1 MKKQF
6 FVLAAL
12 LLSTMALFAQETDVN
27 FALASNGATATAS
40 SGTPNLAID
49 GNNGTRWES
58 AHGNDAEWFV
68 VNLGQSRTFN
78 TVQLRWEGAYGK
90 SFTIDY
96 STDSTTWDNFATITD
111 QTLAGFPYE
120 QTLDVATPVSAQYVR
135 FQGVARGTG
144 YGYSFWEF
152 RVFKASSSVLTSIE
166 AKPAADICKVGE
178 EVAINSVA
186 RDQNGK
192 QMSSI
197 EYEYTISPADAGEV
211 KEGKFKPAK
220 GGLATITVKSG
231 DVSATAFT
239 IYAYEGENVALSPNI
254 NESKVIAQ
262 SDFAPSG
269 TDAFHAVDG
278 NVGSAWQGSATNG
291 TDGDEAART
300 FDAWFV
306 VDLGAFYD
314 INLVTI
320 QFEGACSQAYHLDFS
335 ADNTN
340 WNLAHNYEGTAGVNG
355 HTDMLYGDNLQNN
368 TSVRYVRFWST
379 KAATQWGMKIFE
391 MQVFGTQGQAPDDD
405 EKPVMVSATLV
416 SSNYN
421 SAVIAVEA
429 TDNMAVAKYNV
440 KDAANDFNA
449 SFNATEGQITVVGLK
464 TNTTYNLAITAVD
477 LAGNESEEAKTIQ
490 VITPVYNPTP
500 TTAAP
505 VPAHEADK
513 VMSIYSDTY
522 TPCTQVEGLN
532 QNWYNPPF
540 MDENEIEGNN
550 YLRYHTNMN
559 GMVGWQFSAAN
570 PIDASKMK
578 YLHVDIWPSV
588 TGTIVVGP
596 TYGGDGKTT
605 YVQQITLNV
614 EQEKWNSFDI
624 QLTDY
629 PELDLTSIF
638 QNQFTAYS
646 AQSEFSV
653 DNFYFWTDG
662 TTTIVDATE
671 VFPKVVK
678 AIENGQVVIIR
689 DGVRYNVMGNVI
701 R

>member
-1 MKKQF
+1 MKKPVF
-6 FVLAAL
+6 ALAAL
-12 LLSTMALFAQETDVN
+12 LLGTTALFAQEIDVN
-27 FALASNGATATAS
+27 FALASNGASATAS
-40 SGTPNLAID
+40 SGTAASAID
-49 GNNGTRWES
+49 GDNGSRWES

-96 STDSTTWDNFATITD
+96 STDSTTWNNFATITD

-135 FQGVARGTG
+135 FQGVARGTD

-152 RVFKASSSVLTSIE
+152 RVLNASASVLTTLK
-166 AKPAADICKVGE
+166 ATPASALCKMGE
-178 EVAINSVA
+178 TTAITIVAA
-186 RDQNGK
+186 DQNGK
-192 QMSSI
+192 PMTGLDVA
-197 EYEYTISPADAGEV
+197 YTIVPAEAGTV
-211 KEGKFKPAK
+211 ADGVYTPAK
-220 GGLATITVKSG
+220 SGLATITAKVG
-231 DVSATAFT
+231 DLEAEPFT
-239 IYAYEGENVALSPNI
+239 VFTYEGENVALSPSI

-262 SDFAPSG
+262 SEFAPSG

-278 NVGSAWQGSATNG
+278 NMGSQWQGSATNG
-291 TDGDEAART
+291 TADTDEART
-300 FDAWFV
+300 YDAWFV
-306 VDLGAFYD
+306 VDLGAYYNV
-314 INLVTI
+314 NLVTI
-320 QFEGACSQAYHLDFS
+320 AFEGACSQAYHLDFS
-335 ADNTN
+335 VDNKN
-340 WNLAHNYEGTAGVNG
+340 WNLAYNYEGTAGVNG
-355 HTDMLYGDNLQNN
+355 HTDMLYGDNLKNS

-379 KAATQWGMKIFE
+379 KAATGWGMKIFE
-391 MQVFGTQGQAPDDD
+391 MQVFGTPGQAPDDN

-440 KDAANDFNA
+440 KDATNDFNA
-449 SFNATEGQITVVGLK
+449 SFNATDGQITVVGLK
-464 TNTTYNLAITAVD
+464 TNTTYNFAITAVD
-477 LAGNESEEAKTIQ
+477 LAGNESEEAETVQ
-490 VITPVYNPTP
+490 VITPAYNPTP

-505 VPAHEADK
+505 VPQHEADK

-522 TPCTQVEGLN
+522 TPCTEVEGLN

-540 MDENEIEGNN
+540 MDENEIDGNK

-605 YVQQITLNV
+605 YVQKITLNV
-614 EQEKWNSFDI
+614 EQEKWNSFNI
-624 QLTDY
+624 KLEEY
-629 PELDLTSIF
+629 PALDLTSIF
-638 QNQFTAYS
+638 QNQFIEYS
-646 AQSEFSV
+646 EQSEFSV

-671 VFPKVVK
+671 VFSTVVK

-689 DGVRYNVMGNVI
+689 DGVRYNALGQLI
-701 R
+701 E

>member
-1 MKKQF
+1 MKKTF
-6 FVLAAL
+6 FSLATL
-12 LLSTMALFAQETDVN
+12 LLVTTTLFAQETDVN
-27 FALASNGATATAS
+27 FALASNGASSTAS

-96 STDSTTWDNFATITD
+96 STDSTTWDHFATITD

-120 QTLDVATPVSAQYVR
+120 QTLEVATPVRAQYVR
-135 FQGVARGTG
+135 FQGVARGTQ
-144 YGYSFWEF
+144 YGYSFYEF
-152 RVFKASSSVLTSIE
+152 RVLNASASVLTTLKATPASALCKMGETTAISI
-166 AKPAADICKVGE
+166 AA
-178 EVAINSVA
+178 A
-186 RDQNGK
+186 DQNGK
-192 QMSSI
+192 PMTGLDV
-197 EYEYTISPADAGEV
+197 EYTIVPTEAGSIADGV
-211 KEGKFKPAK
+211 YTPAK
-220 GGLATITVKSG
+220 AGLATIIAKVG
-231 DVSATAFT
+231 EIEAEPFT
-239 IYAYEGENVALSPNI
+239 IFTYEGENVALSPSI

-262 SDFAPSG
+262 SEFAPSG

-278 NVGSAWQGSATNG
+278 NMGSQWQGSATNG
-291 TDGDEAART
+291 TDGAEEART
-300 FDAWFV
+300 YDAWFV
-306 VDLGAFYD
+306 VDLGAYYNV
-314 INLVTI
+314 NLVTI
-320 QFEGACSQAYHLDFS
+320 AFEGACSQAYHLDFS
-335 ADNTN
+335 MDNKN
-340 WNLAHNYEGTAGVNG
+340 WNLAYNYEGAAGVNA
-355 HTDMLYGDNLQNN
+355 HTDMLYGDNLKNS

-379 KAATQWGMKIFE
+379 KAATGWGMKIYE
-391 MQVFGTQGQAPDDD
+391 MQVFATEGTAPEDN
-405 EKPVMVSATLV
+405 ENPVMVSAALV

-477 LAGNESEEAKTIQ
+477 LAGNESEEAKTVQ
-490 VITPVYNPTP
+490 VTTPVYNPTP

-505 VPAHEADK
+505 VPVHEADK
-513 VMSIYSDTY
+513 VMSIYSDSY
-522 TPCTQVEGLN
+522 TPCTQVEGFN

-540 MDENEIEGNN
+540 MDENEIDGNN

-605 YVQQITLNV
+605 YVQKITLNV

-624 QLTDY
+624 KLEEY
-629 PELDLTSIF
+629 PALDLTSIF
-638 QNQFTAYS
+638 QNQFIEYS
-646 AQSEFSV
+646 EQSEFSV

-662 TTTIVDATE
+662 TTTLLETTE
-671 VFPKVVK
+671 NTLVVVK
-678 AIENGQVVIIR
+678 TIENGQVVVIR
-689 DGVRYNVMGNVI
+689 GGIRYNVMGNVI

>member
-1 MKKQF
+1 MKKKTIF
-6 FVLAAL
+6 ALAAL
-12 LLSTMALFAQETDVN
+12 LLGTTALFAQETDVN

-40 SGTPNLAID
+40 SGTAAGAID
-49 GNNGTRWES
+49 GDNGTRWES

-96 STDSTTWDNFATITD
+96 STDSTTWNNFATITD
-111 QTLAGFPYE
+111 QTLVGFPYE

-135 FQGVARGTG
+135 FQGVARGTD

-152 RVFKASSSVLTSIE
+152 RVLNASASVLTTLK
-166 AKPAADICKVGE
+166 ATPASALCKMGE
-178 EVAINSVA
+178 TTAITIVAA
-186 RDQNGK
+186 DQNGK
-192 QMSSI
+192 PMTGLDVA
-197 EYEYTISPADAGEV
+197 YTIVPAEAGAIANGV
-211 KEGKFKPAK
+211 YTPAK
-220 GGLATITVKSG
+220 AGLATITAKVG
-231 DVSATAFT
+231 DLEADPFT
-239 IYAYEGENVALSPNI
+239 IFTYEGENVALSPSI

-278 NVGSAWQGSATNG
+278 NVGSVWQGSATNG

-340 WNLAHNYEGTAGVNG
+340 WNLAYNYEGTAGVNA
-355 HTDMLYGDNLQNN
+355 HTDMLYGDNLKNS

-379 KAATQWGMKIFE
+379 KAATGWGMKIFE
-391 MQVFGTQGQAPDDD
+391 MQVFGTPGQAPDDN

-416 SSNYN
+416 SSSYN

-449 SFNATEGQITVVGLK
+449 SFNVTDGKITVVGLK

-477 LAGNESEEAKTIQ
+477 LAGNESEEAKTVQ
-490 VITPVYNPTP
+490 VTTPVYNPTP

-505 VPAHEADK
+505 VPVHK
-513 VMSIYSDTY
+513 VENVLSIYSDTY
-522 TPCTQVEGLN
+522 TNIAVIGFNQPWWEG
-532 QNWYNPPF
+532 PV
-540 MDENEIEGNN
+540 MEEKEIDGNK
-550 YLRYHTNMN
+550 YLRYSEKMN
-559 GMVGWQFSAAN
+559 GVIGWEFATL
-570 PIDASKMK
+570 DASGMT
-578 YLHVDIWPSV
+578 YFHVDIWPSV
-588 TGTIVVGP
+588 TGTITVGP
-596 TYGGDGKTT
+596 ICQTDAANYEAAIA
-605 YVQQITLNV
+605 VNV
-614 EQEKWNSFDI
+614 EQEKWNAIDI
-624 QLTDY
+624 KLEDY
-629 PELDLTSIF
+629 PELKANLAKVF
-638 QNQFTAYS
+638 QLKYS
-646 AQSEFSV
+646 VYADQSEFSV
-653 DNFYFWTDG
+653 DNVYFWKEGPATG
-662 TTTIVDATE
+662 VDAAE
-671 VFPKVVK
+671 VAPVVVK
-678 AIENGQVVIIR
+678 TIENGQVVIIR